1 MRIAPFLTGVGAVL
15 VCGYAAAPSAQGTN
29 VTQTGPLILEKSEG
43 ERRVFRPWPGHPEPG
58 APFFLKVDPKNGGS
72 SHLVLG
78 TEDLPPRETIP
89 PHRHPSA
96 DEIVFVQSGTARV
109 YLGDAVREVHA
120 GGTVFIPANT
130 AISISNIGSDA
141 LSIVFVFS
149 APGFEDF
156 MRAVSVREGEKNVP
170 LSKAE
175 DDEIQ
180 RKHTHD
186 VIYQ

>member
-1 MRIAPFLTGVGAVL
+1 M
-15 VCGYAAAPSAQGTN
+15 
-29 VTQTGPLILEKSEG
+29 
-43 ERRVFRPWPGHPEPG
+43 FRAWPGHPEPG
-58 APFFLKVDPKNGGS
+58 AAFFLKVDPKNGGS

-78 TEDLPPRETIP
+78 TEDMPPKETIP

-96 DEIVFVQSGTARV
+96 DEIVLVQAGTARV
-109 YLGDAVREVHA
+109 SLGDAVGEVHA
-120 GGTVFIPANT
+120 GGTVFVPANT
-130 AISISNIGSDA
+130 SISISHIGSDT

-156 MRAVSVREGEKNVP
+156 MRAVSVRAGEKNVP

-175 DDEIQ
+175 DDAIQ
-180 RKHTHD
+180 KKHTHD